1 MARSRYRIYDSQAP
15 HFLTCTVV
23 NWVPLFSSPP
33 IVDILY
39 ASWRF
44 LQSHKRLTV
53 YAYVI
58 MDNHIHLVAASQDLA
73 KEIGDFKSFTA
84 RQIIDYLLDGRAKN
98 VLQQLAQA
106 KVAHKTD
113 RDYQL
118 WQEGSHPQMIQTE
131 TMMRQKVT
139 YIHNNPVKAGYV
151 DDPVH
156 WRYSSAR
163 NYAGLTGLLEVEKA
177 W

>member
-1 MARSRYRIYDSQAP
+1 MARSRYRIYENAVP
-15 HFLTCTVV
+15 YFLTCTVV
-23 NWVPLFSSPP
+23 NWLPLFNRRP
-33 IVDILY
+33 VADILY

-44 LQSHKRLTV
+44 LQAQARLTI

-58 MDNHIHLVAASQDLA
+58 MENHLHLVAAASDLS

-84 RQIIDYLLDGRAKN
+84 RQIIDYLKGENAHS
-98 VLQQLAQA
+98 VLQLLALSKA
-106 KVAHKTD
+106 AHKPD
-113 RDYQL
+113 RDYQV
-118 WQEGSHPQMIQTE
+118 WQAGSHPQLIQGE

-139 YIHNNPVKAGYV
+139 YIHNNSVRRGYV
-151 DDPVH
+151 DDPLD

-163 NYAGLTGLLEVEKA
+163 NYAGRPGLLEVVQT

>member
-23 NWVPLFSSPP
+23 NWVPLFSSPS